1 MEAPMSEDLTA
12 KQRDAAL
19 QQWRSL
25 IMRECRDLDSLERIS
40 ARALQDRDIRADAQL
55 LSMVQAE
62 LERRRAELQREQQ
75 SEQRAQ
81 PSSRPPPKY
90 RSSASRP
97 DESGWRT
104 SHDDYPEYRPGA
116 RPAPPDPT
124 PPPPDPDQVAY
135 RQLVEDLG
143 EALKGGDED
152 AARTVCTQ
160 LRTLHARRNEI
171 VSAADLERYEQR
183 IEKLR
188 ARLEEFRGQIDT
200 MVREALAAARRGDAE
215 AAAKLM
221 RRLSAIHVAH
231 PRLLDKPGLERI
243 RQDIAG
249 ANEGHEDR
257 LTTRRLIECERA
269 VAAKMKRLAA
279 AVNDFHCIVCTVPE
293 TSAEFRRAEEVYLQV
308 LQEVRLHEEDWLAE
322 FVLEFADM
330 LAEWS
335 VPPPGAEQQIDRF
348 LEKVRVGI
356 ERIHKKMGE
365 IDSERGSAKG
375 W

>member
-1 MEAPMSEDLTA
+1 MSEDLTA
-12 KQRDAAL
+12 KKRAIAL
-19 QQWRSL
+19 QHWCSQ
-25 IMRECRDLDSLERIS
+25 IMREGRDLDSLERIS
-40 ARALQDRDIRADAQL
+40 ARALHDRDVRADAQL
-55 LSMVQAE
+55 LRMVQAE
-62 LERRRAELQREQQ
+62 LERRRAELHREQQ

-81 PSSRPPPKY
+81 PSSRPPSKY
-90 RSSASRP
+90 RPSASRP

-104 SHDDYPEYRPGA
+104 SPDFASESQSAA
-116 RPAPPDPT
+116 RPALPDPT

-143 EALKGGDED
+143 EALKGGDEA

-160 LRTLHARRNEI
+160 LRTLHGRRNEI
-171 VSAADLERYEQR
+171 VSASDLERYEQR

-188 ARLEEFRGQIDT
+188 ARLEGFRGQIDT
-200 MVREALAAARRGDAE
+200 MAQDALTAARRGEAE

-231 PRLLDKPGLERI
+231 PRLLDEPGLEKI
-243 RQDIAG
+243 RQEIVG

-257 LTTRRLIECERA
+257 LTTHRLIERERA

-279 AVNDFHCIVCTVPE
+279 AVDDFHRIVCTVPE
-293 TSAEFRRAEEVYLQV
+293 TSAEFCRAEKVYLQV
-308 LQEVRLHEEDWLAE
+308 LEEVRLHEEDWLAE
-322 FVLEFADM
+322 FVLELADV

-365 IDSERGSAKG
+365 IDTGPGEARGT
-375 W
+375 

>member
-1 MEAPMSEDLTA
+1 MDAPMPEDLTA

-25 IMRECRDLDSLERIS
+25 IVREGRDLDSLERIS

-55 LSMVQAE
+55 QSMVQAE
-62 LERRRAELQREQQ
+62 LQRCRAELQREQQ
-75 SEQRAQ
+75 SEQRGH
-81 PSSRPPPKY
+81 PSSKAPPEY
-90 RSSASRP
+90 RSSDSRR

-104 SHDDYPEYRPGA
+104 SREVYTEHRPGV
-116 RPAPPDPT
+116 RPTPSVA
-124 PPPPDPDQVAY
+124 PPPPDPDWVALHK
-135 RQLVEDLG
+135 LVADLS
-143 EALKGGDED
+143 EALKSGDED
-152 AARTVCTQ
+152 AARTVCRQ
-160 LRTLHARRNEI
+160 LRTLHGRRSEI

-188 ARLEEFRGQIDT
+188 ARLEEFRGQIDA
-200 MVREALAAARRGDAE
+200 MARDALAAARRGDAE
-215 AAAKLM
+215 TAAKLM

-231 PRLLDKPGLERI
+231 PRLLDEPGLEKI
-243 RQDIAG
+243 HQDIVG

-257 LTTRRLIECERA
+257 LATRRLIERERA
-269 VAAKMKRLAA
+269 VAAKMKRLAT
-279 AVNDFHCIVCTVPE
+279 AVNVFHRTVCTVPE
-293 TSAEFRRAEEVYLQV
+293 TSAEFRRAEGVYLQV
-308 LQEVRLHEEDWLAE
+308 LQEIRLHEEDWLAE
-322 FVLEFADM
+322 FVLELADM

-365 IDSERGSAKG
+365 IDSERGGARG
-375 W
+375 

>member
-1 MEAPMSEDLTA
+1 MPEDLTA
-12 KQRDAAL
+12 KQRETAL

-55 LSMVQAE
+55 QSMVQAE

-75 SEQRAQ
+75 SVQRGQ
-81 PSSRPPPKY
+81 PSSKPPVKY
-90 RSSASRP
+90 RSSGSRR
-97 DESGWRT
+97 DESGWRAGR
-104 SHDDYPEYRPGA
+104 DFAPEFQPEA
-116 RPAPPDPT
+116 RSVTPEQT
-124 PPPPDPDQVAY
+124 PPPPDPGQLAL

-143 EALKGGDED
+143 EALRGGDED
-152 AARTVCTQ
+152 AARVTWEQ
-160 LRTLHARRNEI
+160 MRTLHEKSGGVI
-171 VSAADLERYEQR
+171 SASDLERYRQR

-200 MVREALAAARRGDAE
+200 MARDALAAARRGDAE

-231 PRLLDKPGLERI
+231 PRLLDEPGLERI
-243 RQDIAG
+243 RQDIVG

-257 LTTRRLIECERA
+257 LTTRRLIERERA

-279 AVNDFHCIVCTVPE
+279 AVNDFHRIVCTVPE

-322 FVLEFADM
+322 FVLEVADV

-365 IDSERGSAKG
+365 IDSERGGAKG
-375 W
+375 

>member
-1 MEAPMSEDLTA
+1 VVS
-12 KQRDAAL
+12 
-19 QQWRSL
+19 
-25 IMRECRDLDSLERIS
+25 IIGC
-40 ARALQDRDIRADAQL
+40 
-55 LSMVQAE
+55 
-62 LERRRAELQREQQ
+62 EQQ
-75 SEQRAQ
+75 SQKPAAVPPRQYSGTSRRDDADRLGF
-81 PSSRPPPKY
+81 PSDNLHSGF
-90 RSSASRP
+90 ASRP
-97 DESGWRT
+97 TPSV
-104 SHDDYPEYRPGA
+104 A
-116 RPAPPDPT
+116 
-124 PPPPDPDQVAY
+124 PPPPDPDWVAL
-135 RQLVEDLG
+135 RKLVADLS
-143 EALKGGDED
+143 EALRSGDED

-160 LRTLHARRNEI
+160 LRTLHGRRSKI

-200 MVREALAAARRGDAE
+200 MARDALAAARRGDAE

-231 PRLLDKPGLERI
+231 PRLLDEPGLERI
-243 RQDIAG
+243 RQDIIV
-249 ANEGHEDR
+249 ANEGHEDG
-257 LTTRRLIECERA
+257 LTTRRLIERERA

-279 AVNDFHCIVCTVPE
+279 AVNDFHRFVCTVPE

-322 FVLEFADM
+322 FVLEVADV

-356 ERIHKKMGE
+356 ERIHKEMGE
-365 IDSERGSAKG
+365 IDSERGGVKG
-375 W
+375 

>member
-1 MEAPMSEDLTA
+1 MEVPMSQDLTA
-12 KQRDAAL
+12 KQRDVVL

-25 IMRECRDLDSLERIS
+25 IMREGRDLDSLERVS
-40 ARALQDRDIRADAQL
+40 ARALQDRDVRADAQL
-55 LSMVQAE
+55 QSMVQAE

-75 SEQRAQ
+75 SEQRGQ
-81 PSSRPPPKY
+81 PSSKPPVKY
-90 RSSASRP
+90 RAATPRRDDP
-97 DESGWRT
+97 GWRT
-104 SHDDYPEYRPGA
+104 SPDFTPEFRPKA
-116 RPAPPDPT
+116 RPTPPPT
-124 PPPPDPDQVAY
+124 PPPPDPDQVAFH
-135 RQLVEDLG
+135 QLVEDLG

-160 LRTLHARRNEI
+160 LRTLHGRRSEI

-200 MVREALAAARRGDAE
+200 MAQDAITAARRGDAE
-215 AAAKLM
+215 AAAQLM
-221 RRLSAIHVAH
+221 RRLSAIHAAH
-231 PRLLDKPGLERI
+231 PRLLDEPGLERI
-243 RQDIAG
+243 RQEIVG
-249 ANEGHEDR
+249 ANEGHEDH
-257 LTTRRLIECERA
+257 LTTRRLIERERA

-279 AVNDFHCIVCTVPE
+279 AVNDFYRIVCTVPD
-293 TSAEFRRAEEVYLQV
+293 TSAEFRRAEEVYLQA

-322 FVLEFADM
+322 FVLEFADV
-330 LAEWS
+330 LAEWG

-365 IDSERGSAKG
+365 IDSKRGAVER
-375 W
+375 

>member
-1 MEAPMSEDLTA
+1 MPEDLTA
-12 KQRDAAL
+12 KQRETAL

-25 IMRECRDLDSLERIS
+25 IVRECRDLDSLERIR
-40 ARALQDRDIRADAQL
+40 ARALQDRDVQADAL
-55 LSMVQAE
+55 LQSMVRAE
-62 LERRRAELQREQQ
+62 LERHRAELQREAQREQQ
-75 SEQRAQ
+75 TQKPAALPPRQYSGTSRRDDADRLRF
-81 PSSRPPPKY
+81 PSDNLHSGF
-90 RSSASRP
+90 ASRP
-97 DESGWRT
+97 TPS
-104 SHDDYPEYRPGA
+104 A
-116 RPAPPDPT
+116 APPA
-124 PPPPDPDQVAY
+124 PDPDWVAM
-135 RQLVEDLG
+135 RKLVVDLS
-143 EALKGGDED
+143 EALKSGDED
-152 AARTVCTQ
+152 VARTVYTQ
-160 LRTLHARRNEI
+160 LRALHGRRSEI

-200 MVREALAAARRGDAE
+200 MAKDARAAARRGDAE
-215 AAAKLM
+215 AAVRLM

-231 PRLLDKPGLERI
+231 PRLLDEPGLERI
-243 RQDIAG
+243 RQDIVG

-279 AVNDFHCIVCTVPE
+279 AVNDFHRIVCAVPE

-322 FVLEFADM
+322 FVLEVADV

-365 IDSERGSAKG
+365 IDSERGG
-375 W
+375 VRE